1 MEEALV
7 PRIPLESVD
16 VPVMLGLVDGERT
29 SRELAQMTDLPLRTV
44 NSVLDRLVLKRLV
57 QKSQEEVRG
66 QFVEPRYALADG
78 SAALATVHAN
88 LADNPLPLLM
98 SLLQAARAGIP
109 RAVAAGGRAGVWYS
123 RLELSPDAGS
133 RLAAQL
139 EETVHAAETLQGDD
153 HADVGAPSSSDR
165 RYHVL
170 VAYYEDG
177 PADGAALARP

>member
-1 MEEALV
+1 MEAAV

-16 VPVMLGLVDGERT
+16 VPVLLALVDGNRT
-29 SRELAQMTDLPLRTV
+29 SRELAQVTDLPLRTV
-44 NSVLDRLVLKRLV
+44 NSVLDRLVLKQLV
-57 QKSQEEVRG
+57 LKSREEVRS

-78 SAALATVHAN
+78 SAALATVHASQ
-88 LADNPLPLLM
+88 ADNPLPLLM

-109 RAVAAGGRAGVWYS
+109 RAVAARSKAGVWYS
-123 RLELSPDAGS
+123 RVELSAEAGG
-133 RLAAQL
+133 RLAEQL

-153 HADVGAPSSSDR
+153 RPTDRDPSPSRR

-177 PADGAALARP
+177 PADDAAPSRR